1 MTKIVKIEE
10 LKIHVFWETWWIS
23 LKKLTLDHIKSDWK
37 QSFTLSSDSIFFEVI
52 YRVKEWI

>member
-10 LKIHVFWETWWIS
+10 LKIHIFWETWWIS

-37 QSFTLSSDSIFFEVI
+37 QSFTLSSDSIFFEVNL
-52 YRVKEWI
+52 